1 MNKRFLQV
9 ISALLCVLLL
19 AGCGAKN
26 TETGG
31 QGKTKTDNPAE
42 PRQILTDAQVTASI
56 RWTDGQSGDPEILSA
71 AQAYLL
77 LVAKAQAMPEN
88 PVQSDPSCTDAL
100 VREAYLR
107 GFLGSD
113 YIYPKIKVEGALRD
127 LTQLTADSVQVWV
140 DGTYNLRYSSIDD
153 GQKQWDHTAYG
164 NPRLLT
170 LTRTDSGWIVTGDDT
185 DEMEICGYTSGYA
198 TENLPEGDVLQA
210 IEKYFQM
217 RADLIA
223 GRDADGSC
231 TTDTLLTESK
241 VFAQCDRSGPVTGSR
256 SVPYRFGVETRAGD
270 QVTLQVMEALR
281 VDGASC
287 YMISRISHT
296 LTLSRMNDQY
306 IVTETSIFSTAT
318 PDRESTMSPF

>member
-1 MNKRFLQV
+1 MKVMSKRCLQ
-9 ISALLCVLLL
+9 IITALLCVLLL
-19 AGCGAKN
+19 AGCGTKN
-26 TETGG
+26 TKTGG
-31 QGKTKTDNPAE
+31 QGQTKTDDPAE

-56 RWTDGQSGDPEILSA
+56 RWADGQSGDPEILSA

-170 LTRTDSGWIVTGDDT
+170 LTRTVTIP
-185 DEMEICGYTSGYA
+185 MKWRFA
-198 TENLPEGDVLQA
+198 A
-210 IEKYFQM
+210 IP
-217 RADLIA
+217 ADMPP
-223 GRDADGSC
+223 RTC
-231 TTDTLLTESK
+231 
-241 VFAQCDRSGPVTGSR
+241 RRVTFSR
-256 SVPYRFGVETRAGD
+256 
-270 QVTLQVMEALR
+270 Q
-281 VDGASC
+281 
-287 YMISRISHT
+287 
-296 LTLSRMNDQY
+296 
-306 IVTETSIFSTAT
+306 
-318 PDRESTMSPF
+318 

>member
-1 MNKRFLQV
+1 
-9 ISALLCVLLL
+9 
-19 AGCGAKN
+19 
-26 TETGG
+26 
-31 QGKTKTDNPAE
+31 
-42 PRQILTDAQVTASI
+42 
-56 RWTDGQSGDPEILSA
+56 
-71 AQAYLL
+71 
-77 LVAKAQAMPEN
+77 MPEN

-241 VFAQCDRSGPVTGSR
+241 VFAQCDRSGPFTGSR

-287 YMISRISHT
+287 CMISRISHT

-306 IVTETSIFSTAT
+306 IVTGDKYFFNSNS
-318 PDRESTMSPF
+318 